1 MQSDSFR
8 EAIKTKSVATLTKA
22 IGKLA
27 DELAYHLT
35 LPYTEI
41 MEFKSKEHAD
51 RYRIH
56 FSAISRLSYNPSK
69 TQNEGLVFAMGFSGI
84 AISDIPAPPIH
95 ELFYAGKIT
104 TLKVYGYGNSWTGKR
119 TRTPVELQQSL
130 DLKIAT
136 VNFIN
141 IEDFCTQLNSR

>member
-1 MQSDSFR
+1 MQSGSFR
-8 EAIKTKSVATLTKA
+8 EAIESKSVTTLTNA

-27 DELAYHLT
+27 EELAYHLT

-41 MEFKSKEHAD
+41 IEFKSKEQAD

-56 FSAISRLSYNPSK
+56 FSAISRLSYSPSK
-69 TQNEGLVFAMGFSGI
+69 TLNEGLVFALDFEGD

-104 TLKVYGYGNSWTGKR
+104 TLKVYGYGDNWVGKR
-119 TRTPVELQQSL
+119 IRTPVELQQSL
-130 DLKIAT
+130 DLKIAN